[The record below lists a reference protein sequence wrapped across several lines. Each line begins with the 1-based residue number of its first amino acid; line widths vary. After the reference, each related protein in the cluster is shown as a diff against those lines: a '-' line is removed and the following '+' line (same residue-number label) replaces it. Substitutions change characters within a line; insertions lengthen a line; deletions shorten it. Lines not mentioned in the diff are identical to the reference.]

1 MCARVCG
8 FCVVCSVVVT
18 NARALY
24 SRVESVA
31 AAVEK
36 EVVLPVMS
44 REIEGLR
51 LLGLVQ
57 QGLTPMK
64 LCVSI

>member
-1 MCARVCG
+1 ML
-8 FCVVCSVVVT
+8 CVAVET
-18 NARALY
+18 NASHY

-44 REIEGLR
+44 REMEGLR
-51 LLGLVQ
+51 LPGLVQ